1 MLTNQLTNLYIK
13 LKNLDDVDIETIKDK
28 EMDYE
33 SKRFF
38 LEQNSEFRLKII
50 LKILELENKL
60 NC

>member
-50 LKILELENKL
+50 LKINEVEN
-60 NC
+60 N

>member
-38 LEQNSEFRLKII
+38 LEQNSEFRLKVI
-50 LKILELENKL
+50 LKIVELENKL